1 MKYQH
6 TPIGMTKIRK
16 KKKKGTASNDDKDGE
31 ELNHSYIAA
40 ETAE

>member
-6 TPIGMTKIRK
+6 TPIGMTKIR